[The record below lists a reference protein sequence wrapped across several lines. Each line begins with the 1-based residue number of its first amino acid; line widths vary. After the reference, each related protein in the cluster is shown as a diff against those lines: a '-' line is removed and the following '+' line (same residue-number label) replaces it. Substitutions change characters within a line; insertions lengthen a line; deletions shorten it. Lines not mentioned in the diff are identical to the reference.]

1 MQKTKMSME
10 CLHRS
15 TTTLVVFDFMI
26 VNDEREKHILYYFK
40 KSVLYYVALYLM
52 QNLAHELKPRDN
64 QDTIHA
70 LNPVPGKCL
79 GIVNQGPGDS
89 KFNRLHVCLFFLAQI
104 EISIAKESKSNQ
116 LHVDIFRFCFHLFEV
131 YSILGYS
138 MSSLPPTS
146 TPCTMLQPK

>member
-52 QNLAHELKPRDN
+52 QNLAHESKPRDN

-89 KFNRLHVCLFFLAQI
+89 KFNRLHVCLFFFGT
-104 EISIAKESKSNQ
+104 N
-116 LHVDIFRFCFHLFEV
+116 
-131 YSILGYS
+131 
-138 MSSLPPTS
+138 
-146 TPCTMLQPK
+146 